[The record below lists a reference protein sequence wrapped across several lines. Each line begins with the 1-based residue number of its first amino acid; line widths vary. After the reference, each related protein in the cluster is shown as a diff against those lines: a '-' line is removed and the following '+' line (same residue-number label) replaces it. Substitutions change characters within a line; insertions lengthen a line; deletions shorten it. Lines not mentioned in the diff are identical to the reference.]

1 MTETHAEVGI
11 VRAPGRLEVA
21 SFELDCLVPELAIKR
36 RVLRKVDGAWIKG
49 ATVEMVQE
57 GKVGFV
63 DDRDA
68 SVTPVSPS
76 ELLFRTRFLPD
87 LPMGD
92 TAEGL
97 FDKPRRFLMRR
108 ALLDEGDRLVRAVG
122 DVPALLGAKMLPV
135 SHQIRAAR
143 TVIADPKP
151 RYWLAFESG
160 LGRRVTAGLIVRQR
174 LDDGMGSCLVLAPD
188 HRVTRWRDEMRNRFG
203 LQAPAFEV
211 RGFSEAG
218 TGDFELLIVDEAQ
231 GMPPEVQARADQ
243 ATGLLLLAASSEGN
257 ADLLARVGDERVL
270 RASRAEVEEALA
282 QGRLEAKSKLIAE
295 GTYAE
300 SDARIMAAI
309 EDWRRGVRAATAPT
323 AEFGAILG
331 LFTAAAACWAGYVRV
346 LAEARLGAAREDQI
360 GQEDLSVLLKP
371 ELVLGEEEWLR
382 ALAQVA
388 AESEAPQ
395 EGDGLDVAADAIL
408 AAAEKGGRV
417 VAFATE
423 QYVVEELTTR
433 IRAKSSALPLRMHVA
448 GQTPEE
454 NAASAHEA
462 LHGAETAVLLA
473 DRTGEAGLNL
483 QRATQVV
490 LADVPWNPLRI
501 ERRLGQLDRVGRKH
515 PMTMRAVVADEE
527 GSLAGTWLEVLRALG
542 VFAGPVVVSRDVVEG
557 LLVAAMDGERALA
570 AHISSVEAAVR
581 DRVAPVEPEDPA
593 AVQIAKELSAAGEQW
608 TRFQEAFEKWI
619 GEVYGLTTRTP
630 NERTTNYRWTPDSLI
645 SPDFFEEIRPYLR
658 ISGTGRRDFAGTFD
672 RGLAALDPSRDLLG
686 PGHPVVRV
694 ILDET
699 RDRDLGRA
707 IALKRKKANAAAQAG
722 VYFRVQVSVEAA
734 DARRFPRRSLYVALD
749 SAGKPIRDAAT
760 AGELRSAVEPGRD
773 FDLKLKPGALR
784 GACETIERKLPTMIA
799 ASPSIKNDW
808 SEELGEPIV
817 TVDAV
822 AVIALVD

>member
-1 MTETHAEVGI
+1 LEVG
-11 VRAPGRLEVA
+11 
-21 SFELDCLVPELAIKR
+21 SFALDRLVPELAVKR
-36 RVLRKVDGAWIKG
+36 RVLRKSGDAWIKG
-49 ATVEMVQE
+49 ATVDMVQE

-63 DDRDA
+63 DDRDG

-76 ELLFRTRFLPD
+76 ELLFRTRFAPD

-92 TAEGL
+92 AAEGL

-108 ALLDEGDRLVRAVG
+108 ALLDEADRVSRAVA
-122 DVPALLGAKMLPV
+122 DVPALLGAKLLPV

-143 TVIADPKP
+143 TVVADPKP
-151 RYWLAFESG
+151 RYWIAFESG

-174 LDDGMGSCLVLAPD
+174 QDDGMGACLVLAPD
-188 HRVTRWRDEMRNRFG
+188 HRVAMWRDEMRNRFG
-203 LQAPAFEV
+203 LQAPSFEV
-211 RGFSEAG
+211 RGFSEPG
-218 TGDFELLIVDEAQ
+218 GGDFDLLIVDEAQ
-231 GMPPEVQARADQ
+231 GMTPEAQAMADRIP
-243 ATGLLLLAASSEGN
+243 GLLLLAPESAAGS
-257 ADLLARVGDERVL
+257 ALLEQVGDERVL
-270 RASRAEVEEALA
+270 RASRTEVEEALA
-282 QGRLEAKSKLIAE
+282 LGRLNPKSKLVVE
-295 GTYAE
+295 GTYAD
-300 SDARIMAAI
+300 SDSRVLAAI
-309 EDWRRGVRAATAPT
+309 EDWRRGVRAAAEPT
-323 AEFGAILG
+323 AELGAILG
-331 LFTAAAACWAGYVRV
+331 LFTSAAACWAGYVRV

-360 GQEDLSVLLKP
+360 GHEDLAVLLKP
-371 ELVLGEEEWLR
+371 ELVPGEEERLR

-423 QYVVEELTTR
+423 QYVVEELTAR

-462 LHGAETAVLLA
+462 LHGTETAVLLA
-473 DRTGEAGLNL
+473 DRTGETGLRL

-490 LADVPWNPLRI
+490 LADVPWNPVRI

-515 PMTMRAVVADEE
+515 PMTIRAVVADEE
-527 GSLAGTWLEVLRALG
+527 GSLAGTWLEILRALG
-542 VFAGPVVVSRDVVEG
+542 VFERPSVVPSKSVGE
-557 LLVAAMDGERALA
+557 LLAAAMDGERALA
-570 AHISSVEAAVR
+570 ARISPVEAAVR
-581 DRVAPVEPEDPA
+581 DRVVPVEPEDPV
-593 AVQIAKELSAAGEQW
+593 AVQIAKDLVAAGEQW

-619 GEVYGLTTRTP
+619 GEVYGLTMRAP

-645 SPDFFEEIRPYLR
+645 SPDFFEEIRAHLR

-672 RGLAALDPSRDLLG
+672 RGLAALDPSRELFG
-686 PGHPVVRV
+686 PGHPVVRAMV
-694 ILDET
+694 EEA

-784 GACETIERKLPTMIA
+784 GACETIERKLPAMIV

-808 SEELGEPIV
+808 SEDLGDPIV